1 MSQNNLKD
9 KKNKYPRDVEL
20 LIELLDME
28 RNEIRKLV
36 VDQVIPH
43 LMVQESLLKELGVW
57 LDTRRRTTDAPET
70 ATQENSLHF
79 YLGADTDGQ
88 DDSGFTWICKCNI
101 ARHVISRCSFC
112 GTYRP
117 KITDEPDD
125 LDPSPTPPVIQ
136 RP

>member
-1 MSQNNLKD
+1 MTVRLYSTEDLSKVVAKLQRLNVTKLSIASIEG
-9 KKNKYPRDVEL
+9 EL
-20 LIELLDME
+20 QDAE
-28 RNEIRKLV
+28 RGL
-36 VDQVIPH
+36 
-43 LMVQESLLKELGVW
+43 
-57 LDTRRRTTDAPET
+57 TTDAPET
-70 ATQENSLHF
+70 ATQENSLQF